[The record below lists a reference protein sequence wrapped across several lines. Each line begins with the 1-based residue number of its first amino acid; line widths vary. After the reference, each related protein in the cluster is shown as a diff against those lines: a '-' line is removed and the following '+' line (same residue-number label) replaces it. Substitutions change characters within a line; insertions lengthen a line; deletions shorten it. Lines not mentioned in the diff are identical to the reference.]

1 MPLPSTLGKYQ
12 IEREVGRGGFAVV
25 YQAHDPSLGR
35 RVALKVPHAWL
46 LTDPKFVERF
56 RREARLAANLTHP
69 HIVTIH
75 EIGEEQ
81 GVPFIA
87 MEWLEGMPLD
97 QWLETVKPSPQA
109 VLQAL
114 LGVGA
119 ALDMAHAK
127 GVVHRDIKPSNIMMV
142 AGRGGVLTDF
152 GIAKLLA
159 QATASTSGVLGT
171 PNYMAPEVLKG
182 QPATSA
188 TDIYAFG
195 VMLYQILTG
204 RLPFEGDTP
213 HAIAYQHANEPPP
226 DPRSFNL
233 GLSPAT
239 AALLLQALAKDPRQR
254 PTSIVNLIH
263 SLLAERA
270 TTSIPRPDPRS
281 TYVPRSPRRVLVR
294 AIVAVVLVL
303 IVGIQ
308 LAWWAIDWV
317 ALRSPTPAPSAPAT
331 ITTAMPDPLS
341 TVTHMVPADTPIPIP
356 PTSSKLPM
364 PVETEMVFVPA
375 GEFLMGCDP
384 AHNAGHSCAPETL
397 PLHTVYLDA
406 FYIDQIEVTNAQYRR
421 YVDAGGGAAPHD
433 TSSFTRPSYYGN
445 PEFVAY
451 PVIHVDWS
459 QASGYCAWAG
469 KRLPTEAEW
478 EKAARGE
485 VVRTYPWGDDPATC
499 SHANWATFGNC
510 LGDTD
515 TVGNYPSGASPYKV
529 MDMAGNVWEWVADWY
544 SETYYSS
551 TAPSSSNP
559 PGPRNGTWR
568 VIRGAGWGSGDSW
581 PGYQPRTANRV
592 YAEADGHNFQTGF
605 RCARSA
611 TAILSTPVPP
621 TLTPSLTPTPS
632 STPAA
637 TSTVSVLP
645 GYGRGHIVF
654 SSLRD
659 GNPELYLIDATG
671 SDLRRLTQSPGDDW
685 SPAWSRDARQIAFT
699 SSRDATAA
707 GMHNIYIMDADGSN
721 VRRLTYNLA
730 WDEYADWLPD
740 GSRIAFVTTADNN
753 AEIFVAP
760 TYGGD
765 AQRLTFTSWNERNPA
780 WSPDGSLLA
789 FSSDQTGVW
798 QIYLMNA
805 DGSSPRQLSAMTAD
819 SFKPAWSPDGRRLA
833 FHSDQNGNR
842 DIYTINTDGSNL
854 RRLTSEPSKDEH
866 PAWSPDGS
874 AIVFSSN
881 RGGYTDDLY
890 VMWADGSQPTLLFAS
905 TADDGS
911 LAWGR

>member
-1 MPLPSTLGKYQ
+1 MPSLFALGKYQ

-56 RREARLAANLTHP
+56 HREARLAASLTHP
-69 HIVTIH
+69 HIVTIY

-81 GVPFIA
+81 GTPFIA

-97 QWLETVKPSPQA
+97 RWLAEVRPQPQA

-159 QATASTSGVLGT
+159 QATASTSGVMGT

-226 DPRSFNL
+226 DPRSIN
-233 GLSPAT
+233 PEVPKQT
-239 AALLLQALAKDPRQR
+239 AALLLQMLAKDPRER
-254 PTSIVNLIH
+254 PVGAERLLRG
-263 SLLAERA
+263 LLAG
-270 TTSIPRPDPRS
+270 
-281 TYVPRSPRRVLVR
+281 L
-294 AIVAVVLVL
+294 
-303 IVGIQ
+303 
-308 LAWWAIDWV
+308 
-317 ALRSPTPAPSAPAT
+317 
-331 ITTAMPDPLS
+331 
-341 TVTHMVPADTPIPIP
+341 
-356 PTSSKLPM
+356 
-364 PVETEMVFVPA
+364 
-375 GEFLMGCDP
+375 
-384 AHNAGHSCAPETL
+384 
-397 PLHTVYLDA
+397 
-406 FYIDQIEVTNAQYRR
+406 
-421 YVDAGGGAAPHD
+421 
-433 TSSFTRPSYYGN
+433 
-445 PEFVAY
+445 
-451 PVIHVDWS
+451 
-459 QASGYCAWAG
+459 
-469 KRLPTEAEW
+469 
-478 EKAARGE
+478 EK
-485 VVRTYPWGDDPATC
+485 
-499 SHANWATFGNC
+499 
-510 LGDTD
+510 
-515 TVGNYPSGASPYKV
+515 
-529 MDMAGNVWEWVADWY
+529 
-544 SETYYSS
+544 
-551 TAPSSSNP
+551 
-559 PGPRNGTWR
+559 
-568 VIRGAGWGSGDSW
+568 RGA
-581 PGYQPRTANRV
+581 
-592 YAEADGHNFQTGF
+592 
-605 RCARSA
+605 
-611 TAILSTPVPP
+611 TPVPRGGP
-621 TLTPSLTPTPS
+621 APKRKSLWPLTSMVFILIIVALFAWMLLRRGLPVVDPTVEVGGSTVSPEPTSVVAAVVPPTQLASATFAPQYFETPTIGRPATSTIISTATSLPTATATATATATSTLTPLPTPTPTPS
-632 STPAA
+632 STPVA

-685 SPAWSRDARQIAFT
+685 SPAWFRDGRQIAFT

-730 WDEYADWLPD
+730 WDEYADWSPD

-819 SFKPAWSPDGRRLA
+819 SFKPAWSPDGGRLA

-911 LAWGR
+911 PAWGR

>member
-56 RREARLAANLTHP
+56 HREARLAASLTHP
-69 HIVTIH
+69 HIVTIY

-81 GVPFIA
+81 GTPFIA

-97 QWLETVKPSPQA
+97 RWLAEVRPQPQA

-119 ALDMAHAK
+119 ALDMAHAR

-159 QATASTSGVLGT
+159 QATASTSGVIGT

-182 QPATSA
+182 HPATSA
-188 TDIYAFG
+188 ADIYGFG

-213 HAIAYQHANEPPP
+213 NAVAYQHANEPPP
-226 DPRSFNL
+226 DPRGINPEVPKQTASLLFQMLAKNPRERPAGAERL
-233 GLSPAT
+233 LRGLLASLEERGTALAPRRPVPKGKSLWLLTSMAFVLVVVAMFAWILLRRGLPVAPVAVKVGEGAVSTGPSDVVASVVTPTQLASGAFSPHSIETPTIGRPATSTIVPTATSASTDTAT
-239 AALLLQALAKDPRQR
+239 AA
-254 PTSIVNLIH
+254 PTFTQS
-263 SLLAERA
+263 
-270 TTSIPRPDPRS
+270 
-281 TYVPRSPRRVLVR
+281 
-294 AIVAVVLVL
+294 
-303 IVGIQ
+303 
-308 LAWWAIDWV
+308 
-317 ALRSPTPAPSAPAT
+317 PSA
-331 ITTAMPDPLS
+331 
-341 TVTHMVPADTPIPIP
+341 
-356 PTSSKLPM
+356 
-364 PVETEMVFVPA
+364 
-375 GEFLMGCDP
+375 
-384 AHNAGHSCAPETL
+384 
-397 PLHTVYLDA
+397 
-406 FYIDQIEVTNAQYRR
+406 
-421 YVDAGGGAAPHD
+421 
-433 TSSFTRPSYYGN
+433 
-445 PEFVAY
+445 
-451 PVIHVDWS
+451 
-459 QASGYCAWAG
+459 
-469 KRLPTEAEW
+469 
-478 EKAARGE
+478 
-485 VVRTYPWGDDPATC
+485 
-499 SHANWATFGNC
+499 
-510 LGDTD
+510 
-515 TVGNYPSGASPYKV
+515 
-529 MDMAGNVWEWVADWY
+529 
-544 SETYYSS
+544 
-551 TAPSSSNP
+551 
-559 PGPRNGTWR
+559 
-568 VIRGAGWGSGDSW
+568 
-581 PGYQPRTANRV
+581 
-592 YAEADGHNFQTGF
+592 
-605 RCARSA
+605 
-611 TAILSTPVPP
+611 
-621 TLTPSLTPTPS
+621 TPTPS

-637 TSTVSVLP
+637 TSTVSVVP

-685 SPAWSRDARQIAFT
+685 SPAWSRDGRQIAFT
-699 SSRDATAA
+699 SSRDATVA
-707 GMHNIYIMDADGSN
+707 GVHNIYIMDADGSN

-730 WDEYADWLPD
+730 WDEYADWSPD
-740 GSRIAFVTTADNN
+740 GSRLAFVTTADDN
-753 AEIFVAP
+753 AEILVAP
-760 TYGGD
+760 AYGGD
-765 AQRLTFTSWNERNPA
+765 AQRLTYTYWNERNPA

-789 FSSDQTGVW
+789 FSSDQTGLW

-805 DGSSPRQLSAMTAD
+805 AGSSPRQLSAMTAD
-819 SFKPAWSPDGRRLA
+819 SFKPVWSPDGGRIA

-854 RRLTSEPSKDEH
+854 RRLTAEPSKDEH

-890 VMWADGSQPTLLFAS
+890 VVWADGSQPTLLFAS
-905 TADDGS
+905 TADDGAP
-911 LAWGR
+911 AWGR